1 MPKQRPLTPRQHV
14 ILRAVARGATNKEIA
29 NELGIS
35 EQGVKVHISRLLER
49 YDAGNRVELVNL
61 AHAWTDTDD
70 RAYAS
75 LAADVAAVRSG
86 LTSGYSR
93 MSSLGELRASRD
105 QASAS
110 ALRSTATDLSPQ
122 APAELV
128 DSARSLRDLLNEV
141 NVAVKLARELPDE
154 SVTGP
159 LIDAIRARVQSA
171 LAESERLASFLD
183 RERSNGSGNGRSR
196 HDAV

>member
-1 MPKQRPLTPRQHV
+1 M
-14 ILRAVARGATNKEIA
+14 
-29 NELGIS
+29 
-35 EQGVKVHISRLLER
+35 KVHISRLLER

-61 AHAWTDTDD
+61 AHAWTDSDD
-70 RAYAS
+70 RGYAS
-75 LAADVAAVRSG
+75 LAADVAVVSAG
-86 LTSGYSR
+86 LASGYSR
-93 MSSLGELRASRD
+93 MSSLGQLRASRD

-110 ALRSTATDLSPQ
+110 ALRSATTDLSPQ

-128 DSARSLRDLLNEV
+128 DSARSLRELLTEV

-159 LIDAIRARVQSA
+159 LIEAIRTRVESA
-171 LAESERLASFLD
+171 LVESDRLASFLD
-183 RERSNGSGNGRSR
+183 RERGNGSGNGRSR